1 VTQKEFILKNTLEVY
16 RILSLIV
23 LCIIVIIFPLMY
35 VLTKVG
41 IFTIDT
47 AFLGVSGI
55 ICIGLMFP
63 VIIMAR
69 RDLYPVLVKYAIMFL
84 STITVGVLATTHG
97 ITVALTYLLPCILCV
112 LYYDRI
118 MTRIAF
124 GAGIISV
131 FITQYIRMSNDVTIT
146 NLTRVYLSRM
156 GGFIIEFFALFLI
169 FNMLNNRINGMFINV
184 VNLEQQKALM
194 EHIKTMSDKTA
205 QASKELALSAEQ
217 VSISMEQGT
226 KANEDIALNAT
237 NALERCEEN
246 LKYVEDSSITI
257 VEISDALSD
266 IYVKSRDMAEAFAQ
280 TYAAADASQS
290 IMKEA
295 IADIQQVEAAGNE
308 TREVM
313 MTLFST
319 TNQIG
324 EILTLINEISK
335 RTNLLALNASI
346 ESARA
351 GEAGRGFAVVADE
364 IRKLAEQTDSA
375 TRQVAAL
382 VQELEDST
390 QSAVTTVETSSE
402 TIRTGIMKVMETG
415 TSFEQML
422 SMQNATNA
430 KVQDISQVS
439 SLSGE
444 HSKKLLEVITKIKEQ
459 LTNSLTDMQS
469 IAGATQQQTA
479 TLEQIAASLRNIEET
494 AQSLG
499 NVQ

>member
-1 VTQKEFILKNTLEVY
+1 VSQKEFILKNTLEVN
-16 RILSLIV
+16 RILSFIN
-23 LCIIVIIFPLMY
+23 LCIVVVVFPAMFILA
-35 VLTKVG
+35 KVG
-41 IFTIDT
+41 FFNIDT
-47 AFLGVSGI
+47 TFLGISGI
-55 ICIGLMFP
+55 ICIGSMVL
-63 VIIMAR
+63 VVIMAR
-69 RDLYPVLVKYAIMFL
+69 REIYPGFVKYTIMLL
-84 STITVGVLATTHG
+84 STIIVAVLASTNG
-97 ITVALTYLLPCILCV
+97 INIALTYLLPCILCV

-124 GAGIISV
+124 GAGIINV
-131 FITQYIRMSNDVTIT
+131 FI
-146 NLTRVYLSRM
+146 M

-169 FNMLNNRINGMFINV
+169 FNMLNSRINRMFINV
-184 VNLEQQKALM
+184 INLEQQKALM
-194 EHIKTMSDKTA
+194 EHIKTMSEKTA

-237 NALERCEEN
+237 NALERYEKN
-246 LKYVEDSSITI
+246 LKYVEDSSSAIM
-257 VEISDALSD
+257 EISDALSE
-266 IYVKSRDMAEAFAQ
+266 IYVKSRDMAEAFAE
-280 TYAAADASQS
+280 THTAAEANQG
-290 IMKEA
+290 IMEEA
-295 IADIQQVEAAGNE
+295 ITDIEQVEAASNE

-313 MTLFST
+313 MNLFDT

-364 IRKLAEQTDSA
+364 IRKLAEQTDAA
-375 TRQVAAL
+375 TRQVAGL
-382 VQELEDST
+382 IQELKDNE
-390 QSAVTTVETSSE
+390 QSAVATVESSSE
-402 TIRTGIMKVMETG
+402 TIRTGIMKVRETG
-415 TSFEQML
+415 MAFEQLL

-444 HSKKLLEVITKIKEQ
+444 HSKKLLEVITQIKDQ
-459 LTNSLTDMQS
+459 LTSSLTDMQS

-479 TLEQIAASLRNIEET
+479 TLEQISTSLRSIEAT
-494 AQSLG
+494 AQSLSK
-499 NVQ
+499 VQ